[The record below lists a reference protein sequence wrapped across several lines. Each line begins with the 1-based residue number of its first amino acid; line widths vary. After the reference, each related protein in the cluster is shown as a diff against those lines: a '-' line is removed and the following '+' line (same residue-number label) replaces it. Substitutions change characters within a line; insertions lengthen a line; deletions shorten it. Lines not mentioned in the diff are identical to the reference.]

1 MEAVA
6 ITVIAT
12 VFNLGVL
19 WYKLE
24 KGMWES
30 FAVDVGVICLMNYMF
45 LGMKDGMMTAMCVSF
60 IMSIILWIRPPQFM
74 KGLLE

>member
-1 MEAVA
+1 MEAVV

-74 KGLLE
+74 KGLLS